1 MAFVLGLLLPVYT
14 ITGYDASAHTAEET
28 KVAATAVP
36 RGMVNSVIYS
46 GLFGWVMLSAFVLMI
61 PNMDEAAK
69 QGWNVFF
76 WAMDSQ
82 VHPTLK
88 MVLYVAIFVAQ
99 LLCGLATVTSA
110 SRMLF
115 AFARDGGLPRF
126 LSKVS
131 PTFRTPVASI
141 WVASTLSVLFVW
153 LTSAITIAGTPAY
166 SIVVSCTVIF
176 LFLSFALP
184 IALGIVAYGTA
195 KWPKPGPWSIGGG
208 TFKLVGFLS
217 LIAMA
222 IIFYAG
228 IQPPN
233 DWALAITVGFIVLM
247 IVVWVLFENRRFQ
260 GPPIG
265 DMIAKRQAAIK
276 EAEAAVGEN

>member
-1 MAFVLGLLLPVYT
+1 MA
-14 ITGYDASAHTAEET
+14 
-28 KVAATAVP
+28 
-36 RGMVNSVIYS
+36 SV
-46 GLFGWVMLSAFVLMI
+46 
-61 PNMDEAAK
+61 
-69 QGWNVFF
+69 
-76 WAMDSQ
+76 
-82 VHPTLK
+82 
-88 MVLYVAIFVAQ
+88 
-99 LLCGLATVTSA
+99 
-110 SRMLF
+110 
-115 AFARDGGLPRF
+115 
-126 LSKVS
+126 
-131 PTFRTPVASI
+131 
-141 WVASTLSVLFVW
+141 LSVLFVW

-208 TFKLVGFLS
+208 TFKLVGVLS

-228 IQPPN
+228 IQSPN